1 MKNLKLDYSNKKKQI
16 INMPNNLKINSL
28 DWVIHILFIM
38 SAFGNGK
45 KRRQQAQIN
54 NRLKQVKGVSKPTI
68 EDIYPFD
75 VPNLQAIPHE
85 VRNYINELE
94 RQYI

>member
-45 KRRQQAQIN
+45 KRRQ
-54 NRLKQVKGVSKPTI
+54 
-68 EDIYPFD
+68 
-75 VPNLQAIPHE
+75 
-85 VRNYINELE
+85 
-94 RQYI
+94 